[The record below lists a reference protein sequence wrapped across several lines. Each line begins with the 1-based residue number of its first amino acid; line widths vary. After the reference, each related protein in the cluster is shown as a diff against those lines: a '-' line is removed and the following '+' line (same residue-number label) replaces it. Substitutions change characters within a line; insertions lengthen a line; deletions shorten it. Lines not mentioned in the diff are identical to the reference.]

1 MDWPTVCCQC
11 TLVKQDWTPDRG
23 IIVLNIGPRL
33 RAVRKSLHISVRAL
47 AQKTGFSPSFLSQ
60 VELGQS
66 SPSLASL
73 QRICAALEIEMT
85 DLLQE
90 PARSHDAPVLRRSE
104 RESLRSEWSRASAE
118 SLVPPGTDERL
129 TAMLFTL
136 DPGGRTGSIPRRR
149 GSRDFAYCARG
160 RVALRIDEQRHELGP
175 GDSVLIEDSSTVSWE
190 NMGRSRAEV
199 LLVSA
204 RLL

>member
-1 MDWPTVCCQC
+1 
-11 TLVKQDWTPDRG
+11 
-23 IIVLNIGPRL
+23 LNIGPRL
-33 RAVRKSLHISVRAL
+33 RAARESLRISVRAL

-73 QRICAALEIEMT
+73 QRICAALDIEMT
-85 DLLQE
+85 TLLQE
-90 PARSHDAPVLRRSE
+90 PSMSHGAPVLRRSE

-118 SLVPPGTDERL
+118 SLLPPGADERL
-129 TAMLFTL
+129 TAMLVTL

-160 RVALRIDEQRHELGP
+160 RVALMIGEQRHQLGP
-175 GDSVLIEDSSTVSWE
+175 GDSVLIEDTSAVSWE
-190 NMGRSRAEV
+190 NTGRSRAEV